1 MSQAPG
7 GPLPLSLLLSLSE
20 RIACCFV
27 ECQLAYSWLWV
38 KLSFHCRQLQ
48 QQNMPAEDFSSGL
61 SGLQNVLDLR
71 ALVSDWQCSV
81 CNILWVAHTKL
92 FTSTTIQ

>member
-1 MSQAPG
+1 MSQTWGALAPLTAAPFLKG
-7 GPLPLSLLLSLSE
+7 LHAALWNASL
-20 RIACCFV
+20 
-27 ECQLAYSWLWV
+27 QQLWV
-38 KLSFHCRQLQ
+38 ELSFLCRQLQ
-48 QQNMPAEDFSSGL
+48 QQNMPPEDFSSGL

-81 CNILWVAHTKL
+81 CNISWVAHIKL